1 MTQSGGICML
11 KEDKGIKEFKVEA
24 MFTQE
29 EVNHMIRQRLT
40 RAKRGFDR
48 EFEYKML
55 QIEVLGRLKKENIPT
70 SFAQFIMLS
79 KNQKRTRKT
88 LEQFIKVWRETKK

>member
-1 MTQSGGICML
+1 ML
-11 KEDKGIKEFKVEA
+11 KEDKSIEGIKVEA

-29 EVNHMIRQRLT
+29 EVNQMMRKRLT
-40 RAKRGFDR
+40 RVKRGFDR
-48 EFEYKML
+48 EFEYKIL

-79 KNQKRTRKT
+79 KNQKRTCKT
-88 LEQFIKVWRETKK
+88 LEQFIKVWREAKK